1 MYLLIAIYVI
11 IILYKCYKYGSRV
24 VYIYLYIYGFFG
36 QTAISEQIGDLTREL
51 NRPPSF
57 GATCILKL

>member
-1 MYLLIAIYVI
+1 MGVEL
-11 IILYKCYKYGSRV
+11 
-24 VYIYLYIYGFFG
+24 YIYIYIYIYGFFG